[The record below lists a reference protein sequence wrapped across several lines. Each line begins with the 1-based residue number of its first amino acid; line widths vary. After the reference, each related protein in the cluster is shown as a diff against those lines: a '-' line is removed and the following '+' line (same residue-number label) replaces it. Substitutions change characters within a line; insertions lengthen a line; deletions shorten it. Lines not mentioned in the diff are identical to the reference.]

1 MLKGFA
7 TPEGTSR
14 YSERFPALRQA
25 GHFRRHSNI
34 PGAGE
39 LWLSSIGLGTYLG
52 EPDAAADAR
61 YTEAVS
67 EALRSG
73 INVLDTAINYRHQ
86 RSERNIGEAIRQAAA
101 SGAAQ
106 RDEILVCTKAGYL
119 SFDSDIPPDPN
130 GYFTREYVEKEIL
143 DPHELAGGMHCMAPK
158 YLEDQIERSRRNLD
172 LETIDVFY
180 LHNPETQFSAV
191 DRPTFRK
198 RLLAAFEL
206 LEKLV
211 GEQEIRYYG
220 AATWNGFRVQPDV
233 RDYLSLKDMLM
244 VATEAGGKQHHMRFI
259 QLPYNL
265 AMLEAYAYSNQ
276 GMTQPESTMSL
287 AARSGVMV
295 VGSATIYQ
303 GQLAAGLPDFVRTQV
318 GMEDDASNAI
328 QFARSTPGMA
338 VSLIGMSR
346 REHVQ
351 KNLAV
356 TAKPLMM
363 EEQFQKLFRQEEK

>member
-14 YSERFPALRQA
+14 YCERFPALRQA
-25 GHFRRHSNI
+25 GHFRRHSNV

-119 SFDSDIPPDPN
+119 SFDGDMPPDPN
-130 GYFTREYVEKEIL
+130 GYFTREYIEKKIL
-143 DPHELAGGMHCMAPK
+143 DPHDLAGGMHCMAPK
-158 YLEDQIERSRRNLD
+158 YLENQIERSRRNLD
-172 LETIDVFY
+172 IETIDVFY
-180 LHNPETQFSAV
+180 LHNPETQFSSV

-211 GEQEIRYYG
+211 GEQKIRYYG

-303 GQLAAGLPDFVRTQV
+303 GQLAAGLPEFVRTQV

-363 EEQFQKLFRQEEK
+363 EEQFQKLFRQDEK

>member
-1 MLKGFA
+1 MLIGFA

-14 YSERFPALRQA
+14 YCQRFPMLRQA
-25 GHFRRHSNI
+25 GNFRQHSNV

-61 YTEAVS
+61 YTEAIG

-86 RSERNIGEAIRQAAA
+86 RSERNIGEAIRQAVS
-101 SGAAQ
+101 SGAVQ

-119 SFDSDIPPDPN
+119 SFDGEPPPDPRE
-130 GYFTREYVEKEIL
+130 YFTREYIEKGIL
-143 DPHELAGGMHCMAPK
+143 DARELAGGMHCMSPV
-158 YLEDQIERSRRNLD
+158 YIEDQIERSRRNLG

-180 LHNPETQFSAV
+180 VHNPETQFSAV

-198 RLLAAFEL
+198 RLAEAFEL
-206 LEKLV
+206 LERLV
-211 GEQEIRYYG
+211 SEEKIRYYG
-220 AATWNGFRVQPDV
+220 AATWNGFRVKPDV
-233 RDYLSLKDMLM
+233 RDYLSLADMVK
-244 VATEAGGKQHHMRFI
+244 VAREAGGEQHHMRFI

-276 GMTQPESTMSL
+276 GTISPESTMQL

-303 GQLAAGLPDFVRTQV
+303 GQLAAGLPDFVREHV
-318 GMEDDASNAI
+318 GMDTDAANAI
-328 QFARSTPGMA
+328 QFARSTPGVA
-338 VSLIGMSR
+338 VSLIGMSK

-351 KNLAV
+351 QNLAL
-356 TAKPLMM
+356 AAHPLMM
-363 EEQFQKLFRQEEK
+363 EESFQQLFRREER

>member
-1 MLKGFA
+1 MLPGFA

-14 YSERFPALRQA
+14 YCSRFEPLRQS
-25 GHFRRHSNI
+25 GHFRRHSNV

-52 EPDAAADAR
+52 EPDEATDAR
-61 YTEAVS
+61 YTEAVL

-86 RSERNIGEAIRQAAA
+86 RSERNIGQAIRQAVD
-101 SGAAQ
+101 SGTAQ

-119 SFDSDIPPDPN
+119 SFDDEVPSEPRA
-130 GYFTREYVEKEIL
+130 YFTREYIEKGVL
-143 DPHELAGGMHCMAPK
+143 DPAEVAGGMHCMAPR
-158 YLEDQIERSRRNLD
+158 YLEDQIERSRRNLG

-180 LHNPETQFSAV
+180 LHNPETQLSAV

-198 RLLAAFEL
+198 RLQAAFDV
-206 LEKLV
+206 LERLA
-211 GEQEIRYYG
+211 GEKKIRYYG
-220 AATWNGFRVQPDV
+220 AATWNGFRVQPDA

-244 VATEAGGKQHHMRFI
+244 VAREVAGQEHHMRFI

-276 GMTQPESTMSL
+276 GMTQPESTMQL
-287 AARSGVMV
+287 ASRSGVIV
-295 VGSATIYQ
+295 VGSASIYQ
-303 GQLAAGLPDFVRTQV
+303 GQLAAGLPDFVREQV
-318 GMEDDASNAI
+318 GMESDVANAI
-328 QFARSTPGMA
+328 QFARSTPGVS
-338 VSLIGMSR
+338 VSLVGMSK

-351 KNLAV
+351 QNVAI
-356 TAKPLMM
+356 AAHPLMM
-363 EEQFQKLFRQEEK
+363 EDQFQKLFRREVK